1 MPMAVVL
8 ALRLGRSPSL
18 LLLPLAFGAHAGSL
32 LILTGTPINVIVSE
46 AATDAG
52 LGGFGFF
59 EYALVGVPL
68 LLGCV
73 TIVVLFGARLLPE
86 RTAKSIPPNLSD
98 YARTMVKQY
107 HLPDGLVRL
116 RVEHGSPLVGM
127 ARSSLDLTAYPD
139 TEVVGVDGGGG
150 RTAADGTFQPD
161 DVLVVR
167 GTGASLSR
175 LADGQVLAPAS
186 ESRESL
192 LSSQVGVAEL
202 MIPPRSAAIGMTVF
216 PGMAASNGELLILAI
231 QRQGETLPPRETAL
245 ATGDTLL
252 VQGTW
257 DALDASHDD
266 ADVLVVDSPDIV
278 RRQAVPMGPGAG
290 RTIAVLLAMV
300 VVLATGVVPAAVGA
314 LLAAYALILLGV
326 LSPTQAYRAISWTTI
341 VLVGGMVPLSHA
353 LQSTGAAE
361 QIAQGLVHL
370 VGDAGPYPLLLG
382 LILITAVLG
391 QLISNTATAL
401 VVIPIAVSAA
411 AAFGVSGRPMLMAVN
426 VMSAAAFLTPVATP
440 GNMMVM
446 GPGGYHFNDYWKL
459 GLPMLVWFSV
469 IALLWV
475 PFIWRF

>member
-1 MPMAVVL
+1 LITRVGSSQRRLLVLTMLLAAAVSALITPNGAVAALMPMVVVL

-18 LLLPLAFGAHAGSL
+18 LLMPMAFGAHAGSL
-32 LILTGTPINVIVSE
+32 LMLTGTPINVIVSE
-46 AATDAG
+46 AAVDAG

-68 LLGCV
+68 LLGSV
-73 TIVVLFGARLLPE
+73 AIVVLFGARLLPL

-98 YARTMVKQY
+98 YARTMVKKY
-107 HLPDGLVRL
+107 RLPDGLVRL

-127 ARSSLDLTAYPD
+127 ARSSLDLTAYPG

-150 RTAADGTFQPD
+150 RTTADGMLQPD

-167 GTGASLSR
+167 GTGASISR
-175 LADGQVLAPAS
+175 LADGQLLAPAS
-186 ESRESL
+186 EARDSL

-202 MIPPRSAAIGMTVF
+202 MIPPRSAAIGMNVF

-231 QRQGETLPPRETAL
+231 QRQGETLPPQETAL

-278 RRQAVPMGPGAG
+278 RRQAVPMGSGAG
-290 RTIAVLLAMV
+290 RTIAVLLVMV
-300 VVLATGVVPAAVGA
+300 VALATGVVPAAIGA
-314 LLAAYALILLGV
+314 LLAACALILLGV

-361 QIAQGLVHL
+361 QIAQGLVRL
-370 VGDAGPYPLLLG
+370 VGDDGPYPLLLG
-382 LILITAVLG
+382 LILITAILG

-411 AAFGVSGRPMLMAVN
+411 AAFGVSGRPMLMA
-426 VMSAAAFLTPVATP
+426 
-440 GNMMVM
+440 
-446 GPGGYHFNDYWKL
+446 
-459 GLPMLVWFSV
+459 
-469 IALLWV
+469 
-475 PFIWRF
+475 